1 MTHDVVPPDEG
12 ASPEV
17 LALAKVVARLRSEI
31 ADLEGVAASTAVL
44 ERAKGVLMAQ
54 TGISADAAYERL
66 LERAAQRGRTLME
79 ECWLAL
85 GQVRPRRALRP
96 PAVGAHPPGAPR
108 GRGGAQPGG
117 PAGRGGGGPRR

>member
-85 GQVRPRRALRP
+85 GQVRPRRART
-96 PAVGAHPPGAPR
+96 
-108 GRGGAQPGG
+108 GGARCC
-117 PAGRGGGGPRR
+117 PASRRAWPRRATRATWRNC